1 MVNKNLFITDF
12 REILLI
18 MKFKKESGGRGL
30 RNTHRQDHFTGKLQN
45 P

>member
-12 REILLI
+12 RGILLI
-18 MKFKKESGGRGL
+18 TKFKKESEGGGL
-30 RNTHRQDHFTGKLQN
+30 RNTHRQDHFTRKLQN